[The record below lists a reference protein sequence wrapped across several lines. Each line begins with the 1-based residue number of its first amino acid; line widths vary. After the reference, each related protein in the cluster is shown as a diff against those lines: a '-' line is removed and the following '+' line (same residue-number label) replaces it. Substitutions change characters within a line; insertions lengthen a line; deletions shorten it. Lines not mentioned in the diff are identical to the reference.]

1 MRMSG
6 GPFSICLKPAAWE
19 AGFHSL
25 APYKKNFY
33 ESQTSVNLKV
43 LVKARKSLKKML
55 PALVIVSFDILKE
68 KKKTYEF
75 LIEMTGIGEDRRKAV
90 GFVRRDL
97 E

>member
-1 MRMSG
+1 
-6 GPFSICLKPAAWE
+6 
-19 AGFHSL
+19 
-25 APYKKNFY
+25 
-33 ESQTSVNLKV
+33 VKV
-43 LVKARKSLKKML
+43 RKSLKKML